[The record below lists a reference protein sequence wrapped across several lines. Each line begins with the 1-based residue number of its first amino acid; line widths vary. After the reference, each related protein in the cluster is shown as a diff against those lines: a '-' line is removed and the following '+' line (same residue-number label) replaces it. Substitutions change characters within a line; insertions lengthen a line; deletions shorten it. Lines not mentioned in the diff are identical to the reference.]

1 MDNGNRRHDMG
12 GGPPA
17 HDVEDLHTAPL
28 IRGGGDPRHV
38 SYPPQGHTSYPPQQ
52 GRTSGPMP
60 PMPPLPAHL
69 ASGGVNSAPDL
80 SPHAPQHVPPRPTT
94 IVEAELEV
102 PFLAELALKHV
113 VDAGVITGGDLAQR
127 LHLPLAG
134 VVEDA
139 INALRREG
147 LVEHV
152 SASATLLG
160 SAGMKLR
167 PTDRGAQA
175 DRINREKNGYVGPAP
190 VSVRAYERML
200 RVQAISER
208 TVKRADVWRRLSHL
222 VLPDETIDGL
232 GAGLGSG
239 GPIFLHGHSG
249 NGKTSIGVSIP
260 RMFGGGI
267 LVPHAVQIDG
277 QIVRV
282 FDPSVHQPLAMDT
295 SAPGAK
301 IDERWVYCQIPFLR
315 AGVDL
320 KMHQLELHFN
330 EQHHYYDCPIQ
341 LKAAGGV
348 LLVDDLGGQQYTP
361 EELLNRML
369 APLAT
374 GADYLTAV
382 SGRQIPLPFTT
393 LLVFA
398 TAKEPGKILSEA
410 LLRRL
415 PCKLVVP
422 DPTEEQYRE
431 LMRRACQSANVELT
445 TTGFDYVIDR
455 CYIRGNRSARA
466 CHPTELVRLIG
477 STARYYGV
485 APALT
490 TQLIDMAADL
500 YFV

>member
-12 GGPPA
+12 GGSPA

-28 IRGGGDPRHV
+28 IRGGMESNGMSNSYPRHP
-38 SYPPQGHTSYPPQQ
+38 SYPPHP
-52 GRTSGPMP
+52 GRTSAPMP
-60 PMPPLPAHL
+60 PMAPMPSHL
-69 ASGGVNSAPDL
+69 ATPQMNSAPDL
-80 SPHAPQHVPPRPTT
+80 APYAPQHMPGRPTT
-94 IVEAELEV
+94 VAEAELEV
-102 PFLAELALKHV
+102 PFLAELALKHIV
-113 VDAGVITGGDLAQR
+113 NAGVITGGDLAQR

-134 VVEDA
+134 VVEEA
-139 INALRREG
+139 INALRRES
-147 LVEHV
+147 LVEHI

-167 PTDRGAQA
+167 PTDRGAQT
-175 DRINREKNGYVGPAP
+175 DRNNREKNGYVGPAP
-190 VSVRAYERML
+190 VSIRAYERML
-200 RVQAISER
+200 RLQAMSER
-208 TVKRADVWRRLSHL
+208 TVKRTDVWRRLSHL

-249 NGKTSIGVSIP
+249 NGKTSIGVSIA

-267 LVPHAVQIDG
+267 LVPHAVNIDG
-277 QIVRV
+277 QIMRV
-282 FDPSVHQPLAMDT
+282 FDPSVHQPLPLDPAT
-295 SAPGAK
+295 TGTK
-301 IDERWVYCQIPFLR
+301 IDERWVYCQVPFLR
-315 AGVDL
+315 TGVDL
-320 KMHQLELHFN
+320 KMHQLELHVN

-374 GADYLTAV
+374 GTDYLTAV

-398 TAKEPGKILSEA
+398 TAKEPGEILSET

-422 DPTEEQYRE
+422 DPTEDQYRE
-431 LMRRACQSANVELT
+431 LMRRACQSANLELT

-466 CHPTELVRLIG
+466 CHPVELVRLIG
-477 STARYYGV
+477 ATARYFGTV
-485 APALT
+485 PSLSP
-490 TQLIDMAADL
+490 QLIDMAADL

>member
-12 GGPPA
+12 GGSPA

-28 IRGGGDPRHV
+28 VRGGGEPSGPLSAHPR
-38 SYPPQGHTSYPPQQ
+38 HTSYPPQM
-52 GRTSGPMP
+52 GRTSAPVP
-60 PMPPLPAHL
+60 PMPTHIAT
-69 ASGGVNSAPDL
+69 SQMNSAPDL
-80 SPHAPQHVPPRPTT
+80 SPHAPQHIPTRPTT
-94 IVEAELEV
+94 IAETELGV

-139 INALRREG
+139 INALRRES
-147 LVEHV
+147 LVEHI

-160 SAGMKLR
+160 AAGMKLR

-175 DRINREKNGYVGPAP
+175 DRNNREKNGYVGPAP
-190 VSVRAYERML
+190 VSLRSYERML
-200 RVQAISER
+200 RLQAISER
-208 TVKRADVWRRLSHL
+208 SVKRADVWRRLTHL

-249 NGKTSIGVSIP
+249 NGKTSIGVSIA
-260 RMFGGGI
+260 RMFSGGI

-282 FDPSVHQPLAMDT
+282 FDPSVHQPLPLDAAT
-295 SAPGAK
+295 SGAK

-315 AGVDL
+315 TGVDL

-382 SGRQIPLPFTT
+382 SGRQIPVPFTT

-398 TAKEPGKILSEA
+398 TAQEPGKILSEA

-431 LMRRACQSANVELT
+431 LMRRACQSANIELT
-445 TTGFDYVIDR
+445 TSGFDYVIDR

-466 CHPTELVRLIG
+466 CHPAELVRLIG
-477 STARYYGV
+477 STARYYGI

-490 TQLIDMAADL
+490 PQLIDMAAEL

>member
-1 MDNGNRRHDMG
+1 MDNGNKRRDMG
-12 GGPPA
+12 GGSPA

-28 IRGGGDPRHV
+28 IRGGGELSGPSNSLPR
-38 SYPPQGHTSYPPQQ
+38 HTSYPPHP
-52 GRTSGPMP
+52 GRTSGPVP
-60 PMPPLPAHL
+60 PFGAQPMHI
-69 ASGGVNSAPDL
+69 ASSQANSAPDL
-80 SPHAPQHVPPRPTT
+80 APHAPQHIPVRPTT
-94 IVEAELEV
+94 MAETELEV
-102 PFLAELALKHV
+102 PFLAELALKHI
-113 VDAGVITGGDLAQR
+113 VDAGIVTGGDLALH

-134 VVEDA
+134 VVEEV
-139 INALRREG
+139 ISALRREG
-147 LVEHV
+147 LVEHL

-175 DRINREKNGYVGPAP
+175 DRVNREKNGYVGPAP
-190 VSVRAYERML
+190 VSLRAYERML
-200 RVQAISER
+200 RLQAIGER
-208 TVKRADVWRRLSHL
+208 SVKRADVWRRLAHL

-249 NGKTSIGVSIP
+249 NGKTSIGIAIP

-277 QIVRV
+277 HIVRV
-282 FDPSVHQPLAMDT
+282 FDPSIHQPLPMDAAA
-295 SAPGAK
+295 SGAK
-301 IDERWVYCQIPFLR
+301 IDERWIYCQIPFLR

-374 GADYLTAV
+374 GADYLTAI
-382 SGRQIPLPFTT
+382 SGRQVTLPFTT

-415 PCKLVVP
+415 PCKLLVP

-431 LMRRACQSANVELT
+431 LMRRACQSANIELT
-445 TTGFDYVIDR
+445 SAGFDYVIDR

-466 CHPTELVRLIG
+466 CHPAELVRLVG
-477 STARYYGV
+477 ATAHYFGT
-485 APALT
+485 PPSLT
-490 TQLIDMAADL
+490 PQLIDMAADL